1 VKSKHASPARQPDAR
16 AVAQSYNALSRGWHA
31 DRVLSISSSLS
42 VVGALLLSV
51 PSIAAAERLEFD
63 VLLDGKPIG
72 THRFEISA
80 SADNA
85 QRIDSEAVF
94 RYRLLGIPI
103 YRYHHRAAEQWI
115 DGCLARIEASTDDN
129 GDRVQVRGELRD
141 GRFRLEQ
148 PAPALERTDCVSAY
162 AYWDRNRLLAQRELL
177 NPQTG
182 RFDAVRFEVIG
193 QESLIVRGAR
203 VSAERIRLL
212 GDKLQIDLWYS
223 PSGEWLQLLSVVDG
237 GKSLR
242 YERRN

>member
-1 VKSKHASPARQPDAR
+1 MLVTPEMM
-16 AVAQSYNALSRGWHA
+16 G
-31 DRVLSISSSLS
+31 
-42 VVGALLLSV
+42 
-51 PSIAAAERLEFD
+51 AERLEFD
-63 VLLDGKPIG
+63 VSLDGKPIG
-72 THRFEISA
+72 THRFELSD
-80 SADNA
+80 ADDGA

-94 RYRLLGIPI
+94 RYRLLGIPL
-103 YRYHHRAAEQWI
+103 YQYHHRATERWK
-115 DGCLARIEASTDDN
+115 DGCLARIDASTDDN
-129 GDRVQVRGELRD
+129 GERVQVRGEVRA

-148 PAPALERTDCVSAY
+148 PAPVLERTDCVSAY
-162 AYWDRNRLLAQRELL
+162 AYWDRDRLLAQRELL

-193 QESLIVRGAR
+193 QELLVVRGER
-203 VSAERIRLL
+203 VAAERIRLR